1 MSKNFSIFSS
11 PFAFIAT
18 LFGIGKLPIA
28 PGTWG
33 SIFGLLT
40 YLYFT
45 IYFSLSLLAV
55 IVITLFISLFSVW
68 VCEKATFYLS
78 REEKDQKSIV
88 LDEFAGIWIA
98 CCPAATIL
106 MVQEVIVYS
115 LIAFLFFRL
124 FDIWKPYP
132 INVMDAKLKNG
143 FGIVFDDLLAGLYAA
158 TSSSLVFYLFVQ

>member
-11 PFAFIAT
+11 SFTFIAT

-33 SIFGLLT
+33 SVFGLLT

-45 IYFSLSLLAV
+45 IYFSLSLQIV
-55 IVITLFISLFSVW
+55 IVVTLTIILISIW
-68 VCEKATFYLS
+68 VCERATFYLS

-88 LDEFAGIWIA
+88 LDEFAGIWVA
-98 CCPAATIL
+98 CSPAGAIL
-106 MVQEVIVYS
+106 MVQEVIIYS
-115 LIAFLFFRL
+115 CIAFLFFRL

-132 INVMDAKLKNG
+132 INIMDAKLKNG

-158 TSSSLVFYLFVQ
+158 ISSSLVFYLFVQ

>member
-18 LFGIGKLPIA
+18 LFGVGKLPIA

-33 SIFGLLT
+33 SVFGLLT

-45 IYFSLSLLAV
+45 IYFSLSLLA
-55 IVITLFISLFSVW
+55 IVVVTLTIVLFSVW

-98 CCPAATIL
+98 CSPAGAML
-106 MVQEVIVYS
+106 MVQEVIIYS
-115 LIAFLFFRL
+115 CMAFLFFRL

-132 INVMDAKLKNG
+132 INVMDKKLKNG
-143 FGIVFDDLLAGLYAA
+143 LGIFFDDLLAVFYAA
-158 TSSSLVFYLFVQ
+158 FSSSLVFYLFFQ

>member
-1 MSKNFSIFSS
+1 MPLSS

-33 SIFGLLT
+33 SVFGLLT

-45 IYFSLSLLAV
+45 IYFSLSLQIV
-55 IVITLFISLFSVW
+55 IVVTLTIILISVW

-106 MVQEVIVYS
+106 MVQEVIIFS
-115 LIAFLFFRL
+115 CIAFLFFRL

-132 INVMDAKLKNG
+132 INTMDAKLKNG

-158 TSSSLVFYLFVQ
+158 ISSSLVFYLFVQ

>member
-33 SIFGLLT
+33 SVFGLMT

-45 IYFSLSLLAV
+45 IYFSLSLQIV
-55 IVITLFISLFSVW
+55 IVVTLTIILISIW

-88 LDEFAGIWIA
+88 LDEFVGIWVA
-98 CCPAATIL
+98 CSPAGAIL
-106 MVQEVIVYS
+106 MVQEVIIYS
-115 LIAFLFFRL
+115 CIAFLFFRL

-143 FGIVFDDLLAGLYAA
+143 FGIVCDDLLAGLYAA
-158 TSSSLVFYLFVQ
+158 ISSSLVFYLFVQ